1 MRFWM
6 IGAAVVLCSLAQ
18 TARGADEPA
27 GKPGKKVSK
36 TAVDVSVFAREIDQ
50 LVADELKQIGQAP
63 RPEIDDYTFCRRI
76 YLDAIGRIPTIS
88 ELEGFIDDK
97 RPDKRAR
104 LIEKLLHSKGYNS
117 HW

>member
-1 MRFWM
+1 MKSESLKAPLGELAMRFWM

-50 LVADELKQIGQAP
+50 LVADELKQTVSQFQLGEQNA
-63 RPEIDDYTFCRRI
+63 
-76 YLDAIGRIPTIS
+76 
-88 ELEGFIDDK
+88 
-97 RPDKRAR
+97 
-104 LIEKLLHSKGYNS
+104 
-117 HW
+117 